1 MAQNSKTFSGNLST
15 ASSQAVGQQQ
25 GRQLLEIQNQ
35 DASIEI
41 FLAFGRPATTADF
54 RIPADSVYTAPSFNH
69 DQSRSH
75 THTGAVHLI
84 AASGTPAFAANVEWV
99 S

>member
-1 MAQNSKTFSGNLST
+1 MAQKSKTFSGNLST
-15 ASSQAVGQQQ
+15 ASSQAVERQQ

-35 DASIEI
+35 SSSIEI

-54 RIPADSVYTAPSFNH
+54 RIPADSVYTAPTFNH
-69 DQSRSH
+69 DQSRNH
-75 THTGAVHLI
+75 TQTGSVNLI